1 MTTPSK
7 RAREAKKAR
16 KKREKEERRW
26 VKREEGTSDLEVV
39 ASEDLRTHPVPTIE
53 EIMEGLSSGGGRISS
68 GESGSSSIPAK
79 LFVGGLS
86 YDTTD
91 DGLRSAFSEHG
102 DVVDAVVINDPSTGR
117 SRGFGF
123 VTLASHKDASRVIRA
138 MDGSRLDG
146 RAIAVNVAN
155 DRR

>member
-7 RAREAKKAR
+7 RARENKKAR

-26 VKREEGTSDLEVV
+26 QKREEGTGGIEVV
-39 ASEDLRTHPVPTIE
+39 AAEDLRTHPVKSVE
-53 EIMEGLSSGGGRISS
+53 EIMAGLSSGGGRAAPASAA
-68 GESGSSSIPAK
+68 SIPTK

-86 YDTTD
+86 YDTD
-91 DGLRSAFSEHG
+91 NEGLRKAFAEHG
-102 DVVDAVVINDPSTGR
+102 DVVEAVVVNDPSTGR

-123 VTLASHKDASRVIRA
+123 VTLASHKDASRVIKA
-138 MDGSRLDG
+138 MDGARLDG
-146 RAIAVNVAN
+146 RAIAVDVAN

>member
-7 RAREAKKAR
+7 RARENKKAR
-16 KKREKEERRW
+16 KKRDKEERRW
-26 VKREEGTSDLEVV
+26 QKREEGTGHIEVV
-39 ASEDLRTHPVPTIE
+39 AAEDLRTHPVQSVE
-53 EIMEGLSSGGGRISS
+53 EIMEGLSSGGGRS
-68 GESGSSSIPAK
+68 GGASAASAIPTK

-86 YDTTD
+86 YDTD
-91 DGLRSAFSEHG
+91 DRSLRQAFEEHG
-102 DVVDAVVINDPSTGR
+102 EVVEAVVINDPGTGR

-123 VTLASHKDASRVIRA
+123 VTLASHKDASRVIKA
-138 MDGSRLDG
+138 MDGNRLDG

>member
-7 RAREAKKAR
+7 RARENKKAR

-26 VKREEGTSDLEVV
+26 QKREEGTGDIEVV
-39 ASEDLRTHPVPTIE
+39 AAEDLRTHPVKSVE
-53 EIMEGLSSGGGRISS
+53 EIMEGLSSGGGRSTS
-68 GESGSSSIPAK
+68 GAASAIPTK

-86 YDTTD
+86 YDTD
-91 DGLRSAFSEHG
+91 NEGLRKAFEQHG
-102 DVVDAVVINDPSTGR
+102 DVVEAVVINDPSTGR

-123 VTLASHKDASRVIRA
+123 VTLASHKDASRVIKA
-138 MDGSRLDG
+138 MDGTRLDG
-146 RAIAVNVAN
+146 RNIAVNVAN